1 MTAEIVD
8 VANAMLSE
16 DSPYDPGPCQR
27 CGKPSE
33 IILKIGEHVVKG
45 EVVYAPDRR
54 CASNVARS
62 GSASIGRWRSDDRA
76 RQLPRP

>member
-45 EVVYAPDRR
+45 EVGYAPDRR
-54 CASNVARS
+54 LCLECCE
-62 GSASIGRWRSDDRA
+62 IGKREHWEMA
-76 RQLPRP
+76 Q